1 MSGPV
6 TAEPITAP
14 AATPSAGAR
23 PGLLRTITHGGDV
36 ALAAARISA
45 IVLTAASSAVVAR
58 TLGPQSYGV
67 FAAGTAVATL
77 MVLGKAFGA
86 DALYLRGSIDG
97 RTLQR
102 RAVGAG
108 LVNLAVVAIAAV
120 AWPGLSWAARG
131 CELLMGAAWAVAFA
145 RIPWQVVPARQLE
158 FAGRARRELLGS
170 VLSLGGVMIF
180 AAVWHRPLLASAG
193 LLAGTLVTTAISWP
207 AIRRER
213 LAPASADGAPVQGD
227 ASVQA
232 GLRFTAIEGLFVSY
246 FALGGALVA
255 AMRPAVDAGTYRVAF
270 SFVVA
275 AAVVPVALN
284 ADVLRVRLWRLTG
297 AERTQALRR
306 AVLLTAAAAVVVTVG
321 FEALGGVAERLF
333 FGTKF
338 TAAIAII
345 RILGVAMPFHYAN
358 SLLSNMLVG
367 AGRTSAVIRVQVAM
381 LVTNLTV
388 NLILIPDHGPKG
400 AAVATV
406 MTEVVGLVLFACV
419 ARLRGRYSDNSV

>member
-1 MSGPV
+1 M

-14 AATPSAGAR
+14 APTAPTGAR
-23 PGLLRTITHGGDV
+23 PGLLQAVTRGGDI
-36 ALAAARISA
+36 ALAGARISA

-58 TLGPQSYGV
+58 TLGPQQYGV

-102 RAVGAG
+102 RAVYAG
-108 LVNLAVVAIAAV
+108 LVNLAVVAVAAL
-120 AWPGLSWAARG
+120 AWPGLSWTARG

-145 RIPWQVVPARQLE
+145 RIPWQVVPARRLE

-170 VLSLGGVMIF
+170 VLSLGGVMVF
-180 AAVWHRPLLASAG
+180 AAVWQRPLLASAG
-193 LLAGTLVTTAISWP
+193 LLAGTLVTAAISWP
-207 AIRRER
+207 AIGRER
-213 LAPASADGAPVQGD
+213 LVDGPVHGD
-227 ASVQA
+227 ASVRA
-232 GLRFTAIEGLFVSY
+232 GLRFTAIEGLFVAY
-246 FALGGALVA
+246 FALGGALIA

-297 AERTQALRR
+297 DERTHALRR
-306 AVLLTAAAAVVVTVG
+306 AVLLTAAAAIVVTLG
-321 FEALGGVAERLF
+321 FELLGGIAVRLF

-345 RILGVAMPFHYAN
+345 RILGAAMPFHYAN
-358 SLLSNMLVG
+358 SVLSNMLVG
-367 AGRTSAVIRVQVAM
+367 AGRIATVIRVQVAM
-381 LVTNLTV
+381 LVANLV
-388 NLILIPDHGPKG
+388 ANVVLIPGHGPKG
-400 AAVATV
+400 AAIATV
-406 MTEVVGLVLFACV
+406 ITELVGVVLFAGV
-419 ARLRGRYSDNSV
+419 ARLGGRYADTSV

>member
-1 MSGPV
+1 MSGQV
-6 TAEPITAP
+6 TAEPVTAP
-14 AATPSAGAR
+14 AMTSAGAG
-23 PGLLRTITHGGDV
+23 PALLHALNRSGDV
-36 ALAAARISA
+36 ALAGARISA

-58 TLGPQSYGV
+58 TLGPQQYGV

-108 LVNLAVVAIAAV
+108 LVNLAVVAIAAL
-120 AWPGLSWAARG
+120 AWPGLTWTARG

-145 RIPWQVVPARQLE
+145 RIPWQVVPARQLQ
-158 FAGRARRELLGS
+158 FSGRARRELLGS
-170 VLSLGGVMIF
+170 VLSLGGVMVF
-180 AAVWHRPLLASAG
+180 AAVWHRPILASAG

-213 LAPASADGAPVQGD
+213 LAAGPVGGD
-227 ASVQA
+227 PSVRA
-232 GLRFTAIEGLFVSY
+232 GLRFTAVEGLFVAY
-246 FALGGALVA
+246 FALGGALIA
-255 AMRPAVDAGTYRVAF
+255 AMRPAIDAGTYRVAF

-297 AERTQALRR
+297 DERTQALRR
-306 AVLLTAAAAVVVTVG
+306 AVLLTAAAAVVVTLG
-321 FEALGGVAERLF
+321 FELLGGVAERLF

-338 TAAIAII
+338 IAAIAVI

-358 SLLSNMLVG
+358 SVLSNMLVG
-367 AGRTSAVIRVQVAM
+367 AGRIGTVIRVQMAM
-381 LVTNLTV
+381 LVTNLV
-388 NLILIPDHGPKG
+388 GNLVLIPAHGPKG
-400 AAVATV
+400 AAIAAVI
-406 MTEVVGLVLFACV
+406 TEVVGAAVFACV
-419 ARLRGRYSDNSV
+419 VRVSGRYADTSV

>member
-1 MSGPV
+1 V
-6 TAEPITAP
+6 TAEPLTAP
-14 AATPSAGAR
+14 APAASTGAR
-23 PGLLRTITHGGDV
+23 PGLFHAVTRGGDV
-36 ALAAARISA
+36 ALAGARISA

-58 TLGPQSYGV
+58 TLGPQQYGV

-86 DALYLRGSIDG
+86 DALYLRGCIDG

-102 RAVGAG
+102 RAAGAG
-108 LVNLAVVAIAAV
+108 LVNLAVVAIAAL
-120 AWPGLSWAARG
+120 AWPGLSWTARG

-145 RIPWQVVPARQLE
+145 RIPWQVVPARHLQ

-170 VLSLGGVMIF
+170 VLSLGGVMVF

-193 LLAGTLVTTAISWP
+193 LLAGTVVTTAISWP

-213 LAPASADGAPVQGD
+213 LADGEPVSGD
-227 ASVQA
+227 ASVRA
-232 GLRFTAIEGLFVSY
+232 GLRFTAIEGLFVAY
-246 FALGGALVA
+246 FALGGALIA
-255 AMRPAVDAGTYRVAF
+255 AMRPAIDAGTYRVAF

-297 AERTQALRR
+297 DERTHALRR
-306 AVLLTAAAAVVVTVG
+306 AVLLTAAAAVVVTLG
-321 FEALGGVAERLF
+321 FELLGGVAERLF

-345 RILGVAMPFHYAN
+345 RILGAAMPFHYAN
-358 SLLSNMLVG
+358 SVLSNMLVG
-367 AGRTSAVIRVQVAM
+367 AGRIATVIRVQVVM
-381 LVTNLTV
+381 LVTNLVTNIV
-388 NLILIPDHGPKG
+388 LIPGHGPRG
-400 AAVATV
+400 AAIATLVTEIVGVAI
-406 MTEVVGLVLFACV
+406 FACV
-419 ARLRGRYSDNSV
+419 ARGGVRYTDASV

>member
-1 MSGPV
+1 V

-14 AATPSAGAR
+14 APATPAGAR
-23 PGLLRTITHGGDV
+23 PGVLRTLTRGGDI
-36 ALAAARISA
+36 ALASARISA

-58 TLGPQSYGV
+58 TLGPQQYGV

-108 LVNLAVVAIAAV
+108 LVNLAVVALAAL
-120 AWPGLSWAARG
+120 AWPGLSWTARG

-145 RIPWQVVPARQLE
+145 RIPWQVVPAQHLQ
-158 FAGRARRELLGS
+158 FARRARRELLGS
-170 VLSLGGVMIF
+170 VLSLGGVMVF

-193 LLAGTLVTTAISWP
+193 LLVGTLVTTAISWP

-213 LAPASADGAPVQGD
+213 LAAESVHGD
-227 ASVQA
+227 ASVRA
-232 GLRFTAIEGLFVSY
+232 GLPFTAIEGLFVAY
-246 FALGGALVA
+246 FALGGALIA
-255 AMRPAVDAGTYRVAF
+255 SMRPAVDAGIYRVAF
-270 SFVVA
+270 SFVLA
-275 AAVVPVALN
+275 AAVVPVAFN
-284 ADVLRVRLWRLTG
+284 ADVLRVRLWRLSG
-297 AERTQALRR
+297 EERTHALRR
-306 AVLLTAAAAVVVTVG
+306 AVLLTATAAVVVTLG
-321 FEALGGVAERLF
+321 FELLGGVAERLF

-345 RILGVAMPFHYAN
+345 RILGAAMPFHYAN
-358 SLLSNMLVG
+358 SVLSNMLVG
-367 AGRTSAVIRVQVAM
+367 AGRIATVIRVQVAM
-381 LVTNLTV
+381 LATNLV
-388 NLILIPDHGPKG
+388 ANLVLIPDHGPKG

-406 MTEVVGLVLFACV
+406 ITEVVGVAIFACV
-419 ARLRGRYSDNSV
+419 VRLGDRYADASV